1 MLHVAISGQAL
12 SQYSSFFRCC
22 NFSFYT
28 LSKMP
33 QVKEII
39 VICDP
44 FYQDIFED
52 AEEHIQ
58 VDLKFALPGKERQD
72 SVYSRLQRI
81 KELPL
86 PAGGYTHM
94 PLVQPLIML
103 AKVRPPQFFSYF
115 LKNQLLA
122 ILSHGNVLFQSRR
135 WTSVEQQPLQFLF
148 HGSCSRISLVEVLS
162 PVYPVFWSLFNGFLA
177 ICMATWLSQKRAIGL
192 EVGVVDSVR
201 NLSIQ
206 TSSPT
211 SFLMALYSA
220 SADDNDMVV
229 GYYQGPPVM
238 PLLQYY
244 TAPPP
249 RRNYGYLEG

>member
-12 SQYSSFFRCC
+12 SQYSSFFQCC

-52 AEEHIQ
+52 AKEHIQ

-72 SVYSRLQRI
+72 SVYSRLQ
-81 KELPL
+81 
-86 PAGGYTHM
+86 
-94 PLVQPLIML
+94 
-103 AKVRPPQFFSYF
+103 
-115 LKNQLLA
+115 
-122 ILSHGNVLFQSRR
+122 
-135 WTSVEQQPLQFLF
+135 
-148 HGSCSRISLVEVLS
+148 
-162 PVYPVFWSLFNGFLA
+162 
-177 ICMATWLSQKRAIGL
+177 
-192 EVGVVDSVR
+192 
-201 NLSIQ
+201 
-206 TSSPT
+206 
-211 SFLMALYSA
+211 
-220 SADDNDMVV
+220 VV

-249 RRNYGYLEG
+249 RRNYGYLEGCLDALFCCWLIDECCCDSSIIFIC

>member
-12 SQYSSFFRCC
+12 SQYSSFFRYC
-22 NFSFYT
+22 NFRFFITLEQLVPSDQFFVNCFYT

-52 AEEHIQ
+52 AKEHIQ

-72 SVYSRLQRI
+72 SVYSRLQ
-81 KELPL
+81 
-86 PAGGYTHM
+86 
-94 PLVQPLIML
+94 
-103 AKVRPPQFFSYF
+103 
-115 LKNQLLA
+115 
-122 ILSHGNVLFQSRR
+122 
-135 WTSVEQQPLQFLF
+135 
-148 HGSCSRISLVEVLS
+148 
-162 PVYPVFWSLFNGFLA
+162 
-177 ICMATWLSQKRAIGL
+177 
-192 EVGVVDSVR
+192 
-201 NLSIQ
+201 
-206 TSSPT
+206 
-211 SFLMALYSA
+211 
-220 SADDNDMVV
+220 VV

-249 RRNYGYLEG
+249 RRNYGYLEGWYVKMPPYYMVFGISKVIDSILGYLNITCDPATFFQGAIPQILQKTKDDFFSKIVKLHLNLLEDIEDDLEFYFKLAKEESLMILPGKRKQISYNANKVVENSR